1 MSEMKNAVGAG
12 TGRSGDD
19 LCAGNS
25 VREFKIW
32 ADVLNYGKKIL
43 KNAGIVEADLDAW
56 YLFEQSFGISRA
68 QYFLCARENIVGS
81 TAQKMTA
88 QEQTGNSLESK
99 NALDCVELW
108 LKEKLSAYENALKKR
123 VARIPLQQIIG
134 QQEFM
139 GLSFFVN
146 EHVLIPRQDT
156 ETLVEL
162 VLQEQKDKD
171 ISILDM
177 CTGSGCIA
185 VSLKKLGGYAHV
197 EGADISEESL
207 KVAKRN
213 SEEILENNDVNNDA
227 VSSRTEQIQNCT
239 NLTNNQNKQN
249 NSAKRKISE
258 ASKLSQAGV
267 TFRHSDMFSNFPETE
282 QFDVIVSNPPY
293 IPSAVIEELEPEV
306 RDHEPRGA
314 LDGTADGL
322 YFYRILAEECAKH
335 LTPGGHV
342 YFETGYDQGAAVKE
356 LLDIHGFKDTRVIQ
370 DLAGKDRVV
379 CGAWQTAGR
388 MRRFYRCLTV
398 WMTCYGITKS

>member
-1 MSEMKNAVGAG
+1 MSEMKSAVGAG
-12 TGRSGDD
+12 MDRSGDD
-19 LCAGNS
+19 LCVENS

-56 YLFEQSFGISRA
+56 YLFEQIFGISRA
-68 QYFLCARENIVGS
+68 QYFMCARENIAGS

-99 NALDCVELW
+99 NTLDCVELW
-108 LKEKLSAYENALKKR
+108 LKEKMSAYENTLEKR
-123 VARIPLQQIIG
+123 ASRIPLQQILG

-139 GLSFFVN
+139 GLTFFVN

-162 VLQEQKDKD
+162 VLNEQKDKNV
-171 ISILDM
+171 SILDM

-185 VSLKKLGGYAHV
+185 VSLKKLGGYASV
-197 EGADISEESL
+197 EGADISEEAL

-213 SEEILENNDVNNDA
+213 SEEILENSDVNNDA

-239 NLTNNQNKQN
+239 NLTNNQNKQD
-249 NSAKRKISE
+249 NSEERMVSE
-258 ASKLSQAGV
+258 VRTVPQPGV
-267 TFRHSDMFSNFPETE
+267 IFRLSDMFSAFSETE
-282 QFDVIVSNPPY
+282 RFNVIVSNPPY

-342 YFETGYDQGAAVKE
+342 YFEIGYDQGAAVKE

-379 CGAWQTAGR
+379 CGAWQTAG
-388 MRRFYRCLTV
+388 V
-398 WMTCYGITKS
+398 

>member
-81 TAQKMTA
+81 TAQKMAA

-108 LKEKLSAYENALKKR
+108 LKEKMSAYENTLEKR
-123 VARIPLQQIIG
+123 ASRIPLQQILG

-139 GLSFFVN
+139 GLTFFVN

-162 VLQEQKDKD
+162 VLNEQKDKNV
-171 ISILDM
+171 SILDM

-185 VSLKKLGGYAHV
+185 VSLKKLGGYASV
-197 EGADISEESL
+197 EGADISEEAL

-213 SEEILENNDVNNDA
+213 SEEILENSDVNNDA

-239 NLTNNQNKQN
+239 NLTNNQNKQD
-249 NSAKRKISE
+249 NSEERMVSE
-258 ASKLSQAGV
+258 VRTVPQPGV
-267 TFRHSDMFSNFPETE
+267 IFRLSDMFSAFSETE
-282 QFDVIVSNPPY
+282 RFNVIVSNPPY

-342 YFETGYDQGAAVKE
+342 YFEIGYDQGMAVKE
-356 LLDIHGFKDTRVIQ
+356 LLDNHGFKDTRVIQ
-370 DLAGKDRVV
+370 DLTGKDRVV
-379 CGAWQTAGR
+379 CGTWQTAG
-388 MRRFYRCLTV
+388 V
-398 WMTCYGITKS
+398 

>member
-12 TGRSGDD
+12 MDRSGDD
-19 LCAGNS
+19 LCVENS

-56 YLFEQSFGISRA
+56 YLFGQIFGISRA
-68 QYFLCARENIVGS
+68 QYFLCARENIAGS
-81 TAQKMTA
+81 TAQKMAA
-88 QEQTGNSLESK
+88 QEQPGNSLESK

-108 LKEKLSAYENALKKR
+108 LKEKLSAYENTLEKR
-123 VARIPLQQIIG
+123 ASRIPLQQILG

-139 GLSFFVN
+139 GLTFFVN

-162 VLQEQKDKD
+162 VLNEQKDKNV
-171 ISILDM
+171 SILDM

-185 VSLKKLGGYAHV
+185 VSLKKLGGYACV
-197 EGADISEESL
+197 EGADISEEAL

-213 SEEILENNDVNNDA
+213 SEEILENSNVNNDA

-239 NLTNNQNKQN
+239 NLTNNQNKQD
-249 NSAKRKISE
+249 NSEDRMISE
-258 ASKLSQAGV
+258 VRTVPQTGV
-267 TFRHSDMFSNFPETE
+267 TFRRSDMFSAFPETE
-282 QFDVIVSNPPY
+282 RFNVIVSNPPY

-342 YFETGYDQGAAVKE
+342 YFEIGYDQGAAVKE
-356 LLDIHGFKDTRVIQ
+356 LLDIRGFKDTRVIQ

-379 CGAWQTAGR
+379 YGAWQTAG
-388 MRRFYRCLTV
+388 V
-398 WMTCYGITKS
+398 

>member
-25 VREFKIW
+25 VCEFKIW

-68 QYFLCARENIVGS
+68 RYFLCARENIVGS

-108 LKEKLSAYENALKKR
+108 LKEKLSAYEHALKKR
-123 VARIPLQQIIG
+123 AARIPLQQIIG

-239 NLTNNQNKQN
+239 NLTNNQNKQD
-249 NSAKRKISE
+249 NSEERMVSE

-342 YFETGYDQGAAVKE
+342 YFEIGYDQGMAVKE
-356 LLDIHGFKDTRVIQ
+356 LLDNHGFKDTRVIQ

-379 CGAWQTAGR
+379 CGAWQTAG
-388 MRRFYRCLTV
+388 V
-398 WMTCYGITKS
+398 

>member
-1 MSEMKNAVGAG
+1 MNEMKGAVGAG
-12 TGRSGDD
+12 TGRDGDD
-19 LCAGNS
+19 LCVGNS
-25 VREFKIW
+25 MREFKIW
-32 ADVLNYGKKIL
+32 ADVLSYGKQTL
-43 KNAGIVEADLDAW
+43 KNAGIAEADLDAW
-56 YLFEQSFGISRA
+56 YLFGQIFGISRA
-68 QYFLCARENIVGS
+68 QYFLCARENIAGS
-81 TAQKMTA
+81 TAQKMAA
-88 QEQTGNSLESK
+88 QEQAGNSLESK
-99 NALDCVELW
+99 NALNCVELW
-108 LKEKLSAYENALKKR
+108 LKEKLSAYENTLEKR
-123 VARIPLQQIIG
+123 AARIPLQQILG

-139 GLSFFVN
+139 GLTFFVN

-162 VLQEQKDKD
+162 VLNEQKDKNV
-171 ISILDM
+171 SILDM

-185 VSLKKLGGYAHV
+185 VSLKKLGGYACV
-197 EGADISEESL
+197 EGADISEEAL

-227 VSSRTEQIQNCT
+227 VGSRTEQIQNCT

-249 NSAKRKISE
+249 NSEKRRVSE

-267 TFRHSDMFSNFPETE
+267 TFRRSDMFSAFSETE
-282 QFDVIVSNPPY
+282 RFNVIVSNPPY

-342 YFETGYDQGAAVKE
+342 YFEIGYDQGMAVKE
-356 LLDIHGFKDTRVIQ
+356 LLDNHGFKDTRVIQ

-379 CGAWQTAGR
+379 CGAWQTAG
-388 MRRFYRCLTV
+388 V
-398 WMTCYGITKS
+398 

>member
-1 MSEMKNAVGAG
+1 MSEMKSAVGAG
-12 TGRSGDD
+12 MDRSGDD
-19 LCAGNS
+19 LCVENS

-56 YLFEQSFGISRA
+56 YLFEQIFGISRA
-68 QYFLCARENIVGS
+68 QYFMCARENIAGS

-99 NALDCVELW
+99 NTLDCVELW
-108 LKEKLSAYENALKKR
+108 LKEKMSAYENTLEKR
-123 VARIPLQQIIG
+123 ASRIPLQQILG

-139 GLSFFVN
+139 GLTFFVN

-162 VLQEQKDKD
+162 VLNEQKDKN

-185 VSLKKLGGYAHV
+185 VSLKKLGGYACV
-197 EGADISEESL
+197 EGADISEEAL

-213 SEEILENNDVNNDA
+213 SEEILENSDVNNDA

-239 NLTNNQNKQN
+239 NLTNNQNKQD
-249 NSAKRKISE
+249 NSEERMVSE
-258 ASKLSQAGV
+258 VRTVPQTGV
-267 TFRHSDMFSNFPETE
+267 IFRRSDMFSAFPETE
-282 QFDVIVSNPPY
+282 RFNVIVSNPPY

-342 YFETGYDQGAAVKE
+342 YFEIGYDQGMAVKE
-356 LLDIHGFKDTRVIQ
+356 LLDNHGFKDTRVIQ

-379 CGAWQTAGR
+379 CGAWQTAG
-388 MRRFYRCLTV
+388 V
-398 WMTCYGITKS
+398 

>member
-1 MSEMKNAVGAG
+1 MSEMKSAVGAG
-12 TGRSGDD
+12 TDRSGDD
-19 LCAGNS
+19 LCGENS

-56 YLFEQSFGISRA
+56 YLFGQIFGISRA
-68 QYFLCARENIVGS
+68 QYFLCARENIAGS
-81 TAQKMTA
+81 TAQKIA
-88 QEQTGNSLESK
+88 VQEQHGDLLESG
-99 NALDCVELW
+99 NALECAELW

-123 VARIPLQQIIG
+123 AARIPLQQIIG

-197 EGADISEESL
+197 EGADISEEAL

-227 VSSRTEQIQNCT
+227 VNSRTEQIH
-239 NLTNNQNKQN
+239 QNKQD
-249 NSAKRKISE
+249 NSEERMVSE
-258 ASKLSQAGV
+258 VRRVSQMGV
-267 TFRHSDMFSNFPETE
+267 TFRHSDMFSSFRETE
-282 QFDVIVSNPPY
+282 QFNVIVSNPPY

-335 LTPGGHV
+335 LTPGGYV
-342 YFETGYDQGAAVKE
+342 YFEIGYDQGAAVKE

-370 DLAGKDRVV
+370 DLTGKDRVV
-379 CGAWQTAGR
+379 CGTWQTAG
-388 MRRFYRCLTV
+388 V
-398 WMTCYGITKS
+398 

>member
-1 MSEMKNAVGAG
+1 MSEMKSAVGAG
-12 TGRSGDD
+12 MDRSGDD
-19 LCAGNS
+19 LCVENS

-56 YLFEQSFGISRA
+56 YLFEQIFGISRA
-68 QYFLCARENIVGS
+68 QYFMCARENIAGS

-108 LKEKLSAYENALKKR
+108 LKEKLSAYENTLEKR
-123 VARIPLQQIIG
+123 ASRVPLQQILG

-139 GLSFFVN
+139 GLTFFVN

-162 VLQEQKDKD
+162 VLNEQKDKNV
-171 ISILDM
+171 SILDM

-185 VSLKKLGGYAHV
+185 VSLKKLGGYTCV
-197 EGADISEESL
+197 EGADISEEAL

-213 SEEILENNDVNNDA
+213 SEEILENSDVNNDA

-239 NLTNNQNKQN
+239 NLTNNQNKQD
-249 NSAKRKISE
+249 NSEDSMVSE
-258 ASKLSQAGV
+258 VRTVPQTGV
-267 TFRHSDMFSNFPETE
+267 TFRRSDMFSAFPETE
-282 QFDVIVSNPPY
+282 RFNVIVSNPPY

-335 LTPGGHV
+335 LTPGGRV
-342 YFETGYDQGAAVKE
+342 YFEIGYDQGAAVKE

-379 CGAWQTAGR
+379 CGAWQTAG
-388 MRRFYRCLTV
+388 V
-398 WMTCYGITKS
+398 